1 MTTDHAT
8 CRNLPA
14 MESNDAR
21 PVSDPGQSASTPSE
35 GDVTSESMEN
45 DPVRE
50 MECPRCGSTH
60 MVALSEPP
68 ETGKIRCIICGF
80 VGVRPSKDADTPKDS
95 EEHPTN
101 HTD

>member
-1 MTTDHAT
+1 MTTDPAT
-8 CRNLPA
+8 CRNVPA

-21 PVSDPGQSASTPSE
+21 PVSDPGRLASTPSE
-35 GDVTSESMEN
+35 GDVTIESMEN

-50 MECPRCGSTH
+50 MKCPRCGSKH

-68 ETGKIRCIICGF
+68 EADQIRCIICGL
-80 VGVRPSKDADTPKDS
+80 VGVRHPKDADTPENS